1 MHCAQVRMESMHEVT
16 GNSCHVMCNECARM
30 KEKCM
35 WLKVVMGSD
44 RTRKGKGV
52 EMSLRAEE
60 KKKQQWKVTAKK
72 AVVDNDNDVELVEG
86 PSKAGPRL
94 TGREG
99 VEEWLNWVVNVL
111 GDLTTVIC
119 RMAANHVQLTRQ
131 TWVLANMAFKFVS
144 RTFDEYTSEL
154 EGPEE
159 FNEDVKVLRAENRDL
174 RNLETLA
181 SQGENVKATI
191 AHDKEHY
198 LARAGPAPNVPKGV

>member
-1 MHCAQVRMESMHEVT
+1 MHEVT
-16 GNSCHVMCNECARM
+16 GNSCHVMCNKCARM
-30 KEKCM
+30 MEKCM
-35 WLKVVMGSD
+35 WLKMVMGND
-44 RTRKGKGV
+44 RT
-52 EMSLRAEE
+52 
-60 KKKQQWKVTAKK
+60 
-72 AVVDNDNDVELVEG
+72 

-99 VEEWLNWVVNVL
+99 MEEWLNWVVNVL
-111 GDLTTVIC
+111 GDLTTLIC

-131 TWVLANMAFKFVS
+131 TWALANMAFKFIS

-159 FNEDVKVLRAENRDL
+159 FNEDVKVLRAETRDL

-181 SQGENVKATI
+181 SQGKNVKAII
-191 AHDKEHY
+191 AHDEEH